1 MGSGAVKRSVILQS
15 EARILIAPAEN
26 TWRTPHS
33 AKRKLRKLRGR
44 LFGGLRARTS
54 AAARRCSFLTLTV
67 AHTKTPKEA
76 YDDMRESWNALATW
90 WRKAYPKMKFFRVVE
105 LHADGFPHFHML
117 LIGAPWIA
125 QKKIAE
131 QWAGLLGQ
139 AHAIVDIRKVKG
151 DEHAVRYVT
160 KYLLKQSEKA
170 GTPTK
175 STPSDSGDS
184 LDTQTL
190 KACES
195 TDLEAAKPGRREIA
209 DASWWGARVRPW
221 SASRGLLAPVE
232 KAPAW
237 WDSVSV
243 KDRVTVSEVAYLANA
258 HGMTVEAWDD
268 ETGFYNLVRD
278 PEPPEPA
285 NAAPSVLPAT
295 VLQRSRPI
303 TQEQTDAIE
312 RARVQREK
320 WRSRISAPAPLES
333 GLKVSSGSWV
343 APWARD
349 ARDVDA

>member
-1 MGSGAVKRSVILQS
+1 MGSGAVRRSVILQS

-44 LFGGLRARTS
+44 LFGGLRVRTS
-54 AAARRCSFLTLTV
+54 AARRCSFLTLTV
-67 AHTKTPKEA
+67 AHDKTPKEA
-76 YDDMRESWNALATW
+76 YDDMRDAWNDLATW
-90 WRKAYPKMKFFRVVE
+90 WRKKYPQMKFFRVVE

-117 LIGAPWIA
+117 LIGAPFIA

-131 QWAGLLGQ
+131 QWARLLGQ

-160 KYLLKQSEKA
+160 KYLLKQSEKSK
-170 GTPTK
+170 PPEQ
-175 STPSDSGDS
+175 STISDSGDS
-184 LDTQTL
+184 LDAETL
-190 KACES
+190 EACES
-195 TDLEAAKPGRREIA
+195 TNLEDSKPGGREIV

-268 ETGFYNLVRD
+268 ETGYYNLVRD

-285 NAAPSVLPAT
+285 NVAPPVSPT
-295 VLQRSRPI
+295 PTLQRSRPI

-312 RARVQREK
+312 RARAQRER
-320 WRSRISAPAPLES
+320 WRSRTTPPASFGS
-333 GLKVSSGSWV
+333 GLKIPLGSSV
-343 APWARD
+343 APWVRAEFEAD
-349 ARDVDA
+349 A